1 MISFPV
7 AGVRED
13 VFLIWKEL
21 EEARSTVRQIQ
32 KIVSE
37 SDQPASRDGIIYVSF
52 NRVTFISMIN
62 VFFVNGFDYMTFWG
76 WFSQKHLCIAPLL
89 SI

>member
-1 MISFPV
+1 MISFAV

-32 KIVSE
+32 KILSE

-52 NRVTFISMIN
+52 NSYRYIHIKIL
-62 VFFVNGFDYMTFWG
+62 FVNSFDYTSIWG
-76 WFSQKHLCIAPLL
+76 
-89 SI
+89 

>member
-62 VFFVNGFDYMTFWG
+62 VFFVNGFDHMTFWE

>member
-76 WFSQKHLCIAPLL
+76 
-89 SI
+89 